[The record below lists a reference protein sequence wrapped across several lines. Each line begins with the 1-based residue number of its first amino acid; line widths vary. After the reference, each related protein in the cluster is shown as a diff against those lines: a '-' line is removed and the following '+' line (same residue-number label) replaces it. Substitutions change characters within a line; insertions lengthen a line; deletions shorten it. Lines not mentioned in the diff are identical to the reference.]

1 MPRNQ
6 RCERGRGY
14 ANSGGSECPQVGQF
28 WSMPFLSWQWLL
40 PSHSFRSPAIA
51 VPGSPH
57 MLNPWIAFSFHAAR
71 LGWETQNVIA
81 RRLSGIAMSLLGLA
95 GGAAHGRP
103 EQSQI
108 REKIDSLSETHTD
121 GAASVALKRAHTASA
136 SATIKRVKG
145 PQVTTEV
152 IKTPKKRGRAKKRRL
167 SK

>member
-1 MPRNQ
+1 
-6 RCERGRGY
+6 
-14 ANSGGSECPQVGQF
+14 
-28 WSMPFLSWQWLL
+28 
-40 PSHSFRSPAIA
+40 
-51 VPGSPH
+51 

-108 REKIDSLSETHTD
+108 TGQFDSLSEAHTGD
-121 GAASVALKRAHTASA
+121 AASVALKRAQSAAA
-136 SATIKRVKG
+136 SATIKRAKG
-145 PQVTTEV
+145 PQAATEI
-152 IKTPKKRGRAKKRRL
+152 IKTPKKRGQAKKRRL